1 VTTALE
7 MTRRVEQLNAT
18 RRPNWPELRIGIGL
32 HTGTLT
38 AGNVGAPDRL
48 EYSVIGETVNR
59 ASRLESL
66 TKVFQT
72 EIVLSPATR
81 QLVAAQFDTTP
92 LGETEARG
100 FSGKI
105 PVYGVTPRPVRA
117 DQCGEPS
124 AATAGQKQLVTR

>member
-1 VTTALE
+1 VSTAIQ
-7 MTRRVEQLNAT
+7 MIRRVEQLNAS
-18 RRPNWPELRIGIGL
+18 RRPGWPELHIGIGL

-48 EYSVIGETVNR
+48 EYSVIGETVNL

-66 TKVFQT
+66 TKVFKT
-72 EIVLSPATR
+72 EIVLSPATQ
-81 QLVAAQFDTTP
+81 QLVASHFETRP

-105 PVYGVTPRPVRA
+105 PVYGVKERRS
-117 DQCGEPS
+117 S
-124 AATAGQKQLVTR
+124 AKQVGDSSSAQAEHQQLVRR